1 MNARTEVLKTL
12 TVKGN
17 GIRFKDKGAVS
28 EYFGENVF
36 NYESMQSKLSSEHYE
51 SFTKCVK
58 EGKELTFSLANAIA
72 HAMKEWAIE
81 KGATHYAHWFQPL
94 TGATAEK
101 HDSFIEVEKGKAIER
116 FSGKQL
122 VKQEPDAS
130 SFPSG
135 GLRVTFEARGYT
147 AWDPTS
153 PAFLMESDLGKTLC
167 IPSVF
172 ISYNGEALDK
182 KAPLLKSCQVV
193 QEKSRK
199 LLKHFNIPAN
209 RVESSVG
216 PEQEYFLVD
225 RDIALLRPDL
235 LMTGRTLFGAQPSKG
250 QELDDQYF
258 GSIKDRMLA
267 FMHDIEQELYK
278 LGIPIKTRHNEV
290 APHQYEIAPIYE
302 EANIAADHNQLVME
316 IMKKKAIKHNF
327 FLSLHE
333 KPFARING
341 SGKHLNWSLNADG
354 LNLLDPGDNPNENFQ
369 FLTFLVAIIWAVH
382 QYAPL
387 LRASI
392 ASAGNDHRLG
402 GNEAPPAIISI
413 FLGEQLTRILESIEK
428 GDVSSETVQEIIN
441 IGITQI
447 PRIPRDNTDRN
458 RTSPFAFTGNKFEF
472 RAVGSAQS
480 IAIPVT
486 VINTIVSEGLEM
498 MNKRLSQE
506 MERGKPLFEA
516 VISVIKELIPEI
528 KTILFEGDN
537 YSEEWLKEA
546 EKRHLPNLKTTP
558 EALKAFVNSEFQ
570 SLFSSHNIFSH
581 SELSARYNVE
591 LEKYCKNILI
601 EASLTLKMTKSRIYP
616 MASKYQTA
624 LAQQIS
630 SLKNAFEKE
639 GPMTEKPMQYL
650 THYSKKINEMLDI
663 LSRLEKEIEKA
674 SGLEDNGECAEFLVK
689 KVIPSMEK
697 LRCYVDE
704 LELLTDDKLWSLPK
718 YCELLFFD

>member
-17 GIRFKDKGAVS
+17 GIQFQEKGAVS

-36 NYESMQSKLSSEHYE
+36 NYAAMQEKLSSEHYE
-51 SFTKCVK
+51 KFIKCVQQG
-58 EGKELTFSLANAIA
+58 EELTLSLANAIA

-101 HDSFIEVEKGKAIER
+101 HDSFIEVEEGRAIER
-116 FSGKQL
+116 FRGKQL

-153 PAFLMESDLGKTLC
+153 PAFMIESDLGKTLC

-182 KAPLLKSCQVV
+182 KAPLLKSCELV
-193 QEKSRK
+193 EKYSRD
-199 LLKHFNIPAN
+199 LLKYFDIPSN
-209 RVESSVG
+209 KVISTVG

-235 LMTGRTLFGAQPSKG
+235 LITGRTLFGAKPSKG

-258 GSIKDRMLA
+258 GSIKDRVLA
-267 FMHDIEQELYK
+267 FMHDVEQELYK

-290 APHQYEIAPIYE
+290 APHQYEIAPVYE
-302 EANIAADHNQLVME
+302 EANIAADHNQLIME
-316 IMKKKAIKHNF
+316 VMKKKAVKHNF

-341 SGKHLNWSLNADG
+341 SGKHLNWSLCADG
-354 LNLLDPGDNPNENFQ
+354 LNLLDPGDNPTENFQ
-369 FLTFLVAIIWAVH
+369 FLTFLVAIIWAVNK
-382 QYAPL
+382 YSSL

-413 FLGEQLTRILESIEK
+413 FLGEQLTSILKSIEE
-428 GDVSSETVQEIIN
+428 GDASKETVQEIIN
-441 IGITQI
+441 IGISQV
-447 PRIPRDNTDRN
+447 PKIPRDNTDRN
-458 RTSPFAFTGNKFEF
+458 RTSPFAFTGDKFEF

-480 IAIPVT
+480 IAIPIT
-486 VINTIVSEGLEM
+486 VLNTVVSRGLDV
-498 MNKRLSQE
+498 MNKLLTEKIKQ
-506 MERGKPLFEA
+506 GTPLFEA
-516 VISVIKELIPEI
+516 VIAIIKKMLPEI
-528 KTILFEGDN
+528 KAVLFEGDN
-537 YSEEWLKEA
+537 YSQEWQKEA
-546 EKRHLPNLKTTP
+546 KTRGLPNLRTTP
-558 EALKAFVNSEFQ
+558 EALRSFMQPENQ
-570 SLFSSHNIFSH
+570 SLFTDYSIFSE
-581 SELSARYNVE
+581 SELTARYNVE
-591 LEKYCKNILI
+591 LEKYCKIILI
-601 EASLTLKMTKSRIYP
+601 EASLSLDLAKSRLYP
-616 MASKYQTA
+616 IVSNNQQK
-624 LAQQIS
+624 LAQQVS
-630 SLKNAFEKE
+630 SLQQVFGDKNLYT
-639 GPMTEKPMQYL
+639 GKPQKVL
-650 THYSKKINEMLDI
+650 ENYSGLINEMLDKI
-663 LSRLEKEIEKA
+663 EQLEKKISESEKY
-674 SGLEDNGECAEFLVK
+674 EDLQKSADFLCEEVK
-689 KVIPSMEK
+689 PCMES
-697 LRCYVDE
+697 LRNIVDE
-704 LELLTDDKLWSLPK
+704 IELLTDDNLWTLPK
-718 YCELLFFD
+718 YYELLFFD